1 MPGPASSR
9 INGGSTPG
17 PELQDIFDNAPI
29 GIFTST
35 PAGRY
40 LTANPALARM
50 LGRESP
56 QELVESVTSIADQV
70 YADPRDRAAL
80 MRLLEERGQAVEH
93 ECRLRRGDGSV
104 FWASVSAVAVR
115 DGRGAVTRCQG
126 FITDI
131 SERKAAE
138 EKLLTSR
145 KVFSGALSMARL
157 GHWELDA
164 SGSSFLLSDSLYE
177 LLRTSAE
184 EMGGYAMPVEEYARR
199 FVFPGDRGHFVGE
212 IGRALEA
219 QDFDSV
225 RYFEHRVL
233 HANGAVDHFAVRF
246 FIEKDEQGGTIRSYG
261 VNQDITE
268 RKRAEEAERRER
280 ADRDLLARISVAAI
294 KADGLMPFQLEL
306 LRLLGE
312 TLDVSRAY
320 VFTYRPDAETMD
332 NTAEWA
338 APGVTPQQGNLQGV
352 PADRQWWWI
361 DTLMQGRA
369 IEFTDIADIP
379 DERTARDLRAQD
391 IRSVLVLPLFIG
403 TRFRGFVGLDEC
415 RHHRRWTTRERDVLT
430 EAVHILMGVWADDD
444 LRRSEERFRGILR
457 NVPTVAV
464 QGYTLDGTVSYW
476 NRASETLYGYT
487 EDEALGRNLLDLII
501 PPDMRDEVRAA
512 MLRMIE
518 TGENIPASELTLR
531 RKDGSPI
538 PVYSSHALVRVPGRN
553 AELFCIDVDH
563 SEIRATH
570 ARLAQARDAAEAAN
584 RSKSEFLANM
594 SHEIRTPLNGILGML
609 QLLDISPLS
618 EEQRQFCSLAMQS
631 TDRLTRLLSDI
642 LDLSRIEAGKM
653 HLREVPFSLREV
665 VGQVMDLFV
674 PISVQS
680 EVMLQHH
687 LGADLPDT
695 VVGDPL
701 RLQQVLIN
709 LIGNAFKFTDQGR
722 ILLEVHPLSPA
733 RPGQAR
739 LFFTVSDTGQ
749 GIADESMGALFRP
762 FSQAVQGYRRNHQG
776 AGLGLAICKH
786 LVFLMGGNMAVE
798 SEPGL
803 GTSVHFCIAVG
814 DGAGAH
820 APARKD
826 SRFLPD
832 GRQVRILVVEDDEVS
847 LFALR
852 KLLERG
858 GHRVEAARNGREALN
873 LLDGRDF
880 DLIIMDVQ
888 MPVMDGL
895 EATRR
900 IRRSASPEKRDVPII
915 AMTAYAMSGDRERI
929 LAAGMNAYVAKPVGI
944 DDLAPVIEEVLRA

>member
-1 MPGPASSR
+1 MSGLACSR
-9 INGGSTPG
+9 INDGSTPG

-35 PAGRY
+35 PAGLY
-40 LTANPALARM
+40 LAANPALARM
-50 LGRESP
+50 LGYESP
-56 QELVESVTSIADQV
+56 QQLVASITSIADQV
-70 YADPRDRAAL
+70 YANPQDRVAL

-93 ECRLRRGDGSV
+93 ECRLRRRDGSV
-104 FWASVSAVAVR
+104 FWAAASAMAVR
-115 DGRGAVTRCQG
+115 DGQGAVTQCQG

-131 SERKAAE
+131 SERKAGE

-145 KVFSGALSMARL
+145 KVFSSALSMARL

-164 SGSSFLLSDSLYE
+164 SGSAFLLSDNLYE

-184 EMGGYAMPVEEYARR
+184 EIGGYAMPMEEYARR
-199 FVFPGDRGHFVGE
+199 FVFPGDRRHFAGE
-212 IGRALEA
+212 IRRALDAENS
-219 QDFDSV
+219 DSV

-233 HANGAVDHFAVRF
+233 HADGAVDHFAVRF
-246 FIEKDEQGGTIRSYG
+246 FTEKDEQGRTIRSYG
-261 VNQDITE
+261 VTQDITE

-280 ADRDLLARISVAAI
+280 ADRDLLGRISIAAI

-338 APGVTPQQGNLQGV
+338 APGVTLQQGNLQGI

-361 DTLMQGRA
+361 ATLMRGQA
-369 IEFTDIADIP
+369 IEFADIEDIP
-379 DERTARDLRAQD
+379 DERTTRDLREQD
-391 IRSVLVLPLFIG
+391 IRSVLVFPLFIG

-415 RHHRRWTTRERDVLT
+415 RHHRRWTTRERDLLT
-430 EAVHILMGVWADDD
+430 EAVHILIGVWADDD
-444 LRRSEERFRGILR
+444 LWRSEERFRGILR

-476 NRASETLYGYT
+476 NRASETFYGYT
-487 EDEALGRNLLDLII
+487 EEEALGRNLLDLII
-501 PPDMRDEVRAA
+501 PPDMRDEVRTA
-512 MLRMIE
+512 MRRMIE
-518 TGENIPASELTLR
+518 TGESIPASELMLK
-531 RKDGSPI
+531 RKDGSPV
-538 PVYSSHALVRVPGRN
+538 PVYSSHALVQVPGRSP
-553 AELFCIDVDH
+553 ELFCIDIDH

-631 TDRLTRLLSDI
+631 ADRLTRLLSDI

-653 HLREVPFSLREV
+653 HLRQVPFSLREV
-665 VGQVMDLFV
+665 VGQVVDLFV
-674 PISVQS
+674 PISLQS
-680 EVMLQHH
+680 DVMLQHH
-687 LGADLPDT
+687 LSAALPQT

-722 ILLEVHPLSPA
+722 ILLEVHPLSST

-739 LFFTVSDTGQ
+739 LYFTVSDTGQ
-749 GIADESMGALFRP
+749 GIADDAMGALFTS
-762 FSQAVQGYRRNHQG
+762 FTQATQGYLRNHQG

-803 GTSVHFCIAVG
+803 GTSVHFCIVVG
-814 DGAGAH
+814 DGAAV
-820 APARKD
+820 APSSTADR
-826 SRFLPD
+826 SLPD
-832 GRQVRILVVEDDEVS
+832 ARPVRILVAEDDEVS
-847 LFALR
+847 LFAVR
-852 KLLERG
+852 KLLERS
-858 GHRVEAARNGREALN
+858 GHQVVEARNGREALD
-873 LLDGRDF
+873 LLDGQEF

-900 IRRSASPEKRDVPII
+900 IRQSTSPARRDVPII
-915 AMTAYAMSGDRERI
+915 AMTAYAMIGDREKI

-944 DDLAPVIEEVLRA
+944 DELAPVINEVLRA

>member
-1 MPGPASSR
+1 MSGPACSR
-9 INGGSTPG
+9 INGVSPLA
-17 PELQDIFDNAPI
+17 PELQDIFNNAPI

-35 PAGRY
+35 PEGRY
-40 LTANPALARM
+40 LAVNPALAGM
-50 LGRESP
+50 LGYAST
-56 QELVESVTSIADQV
+56 QELVESVTCIADQV
-70 YADPRDRAAL
+70 YASPRDRVAL
-80 MRLLEERGQAVEH
+80 MRLLEDCGQVIEL
-93 ECRLRRGDGSV
+93 ECRLRRRDGSV
-104 FWASVSAVAVR
+104 FWAAASAVAVR
-115 DGRGAVTRCQG
+115 DEHGTVTQCQG

-145 KVFSGALSMARL
+145 KVFSSALSVARL

-164 SGSSFLLSDSLYE
+164 SGDTFLLSDNLYD

-184 EMGGYAMPVEEYARR
+184 EMGGYAMPMEEYARR
-199 FVFPGDRGHFVGE
+199 FVFPGDQQHFAEE
-212 IGRALEA
+212 IRRALDA
-219 QDFDSV
+219 DDPDFV

-233 HANGAVDHFAVRF
+233 HVDGAVDHFAVRF
-246 FIEKDEQGGTIRSYG
+246 FIEKDEQGRTIRSYG

-280 ADRDLLARISVAAI
+280 ADRDLLGRISIAAI

-320 VFTYRPDAETMD
+320 VFTYRPDTETMD

-338 APGVTPQQGNLQGV
+338 APGVTLQQGNLQGIL
-352 PADRQWWWI
+352 ADRQWWWI
-361 DTLMQGRA
+361 ATLMHGQA
-369 IEFTDIADIP
+369 IEFADIADIP
-379 DERTARDLRAQD
+379 DERTIRDLREQD
-391 IRSVLVLPLFIG
+391 IRSVLVRPLFIG

-415 RHHRRWTTRERDVLT
+415 RHNRRWTTRERDVLS
-430 EAVHILMGVWADDD
+430 EAGHILMGLWADED
-444 LRRSEERFRGILR
+444 LRHSEERFRGILR

-464 QGYTLDGTVSYW
+464 QGYTLDGMVSYW
-476 NRASETLYGYT
+476 NKASETFYGYT
-487 EDEALGRNLLDLII
+487 EQEAIGRSLLDLII
-501 PPDMRDEVRAA
+501 PPDMRDDVRAA
-512 MLRMIE
+512 MRRMIE
-518 TGENIPASELTLR
+518 TGENIPASELTLM
-531 RKDGSPI
+531 RKDGSSI
-538 PVYSSHALVRVPGRN
+538 PVYSSHALVQVPGRSP
-553 AELFCIDVDH
+553 ELFCIDINH

-609 QLLDISPLS
+609 QLMEVSPLS
-618 EEQRQFCSLAMQS
+618 EEQRQFCSLAIQS

-653 HLREVPFSLREV
+653 PLRQVPFSLREV
-665 VGQVMDLFV
+665 VGEVVDLFV

-680 EVMLQHH
+680 DVMLQHH
-687 LGADLPDT
+687 LSADLPQT
-695 VVGDPL
+695 VMGDPL

-709 LIGNAFKFTDQGR
+709 LIGNAFKFTEQGR
-722 ILLEVHPLSPA
+722 ILLEIHPLSSV
-733 RPGQAR
+733 RSGQTR

-749 GIADESMGALFRP
+749 GIADEAMSALFTS
-762 FSQAVQGYRRNHQG
+762 FTQAAQGYRRDQQG

-786 LVFLMGGNMAVE
+786 LVFLMGGNMSVE
-798 SEPGL
+798 SELGQ
-803 GTSVHFCIAVG
+803 GTSVHFCIPMG
-814 DGAGAH
+814 DGAGS
-820 APARKD
+820 PAQ
-826 SRFLPD
+826 SRTDARSLQGARP
-832 GRQVRILVVEDDEVS
+832 VRILVVEDDAVS
-847 LFALR
+847 LFAVR
-852 KLLERG
+852 KLLERS
-858 GHRVEAARNGREALN
+858 GHRVEEARNGLEALEM
-873 LLDGRDF
+873 LESRDF

-900 IRRSASPEKRDVPII
+900 IRQSGNSARRDVPII

-929 LAAGMNAYVAKPVGI
+929 LAAGMNAYVAKPIGI
-944 DDLAPVIEEVLRA
+944 DELTPVIDAVLRG